1 MAIKF
6 KTQEA
11 EAKTLQLLRDSGST
25 NKSVAEPA
33 QEAFASIMSA
43 SLSRTLEP
51 LSTAN
56 RIFTEV
62 EVYTGRDVPEIPIDL
77 YYGIGEGA
85 FRVWSNGYPGGLAY
99 NEISGFD
106 TFRFR
111 TSRMDSAIAW
121 MKSYAANARMKVV
134 ERGLMRLMDEIM
146 VKSQFNAYTVL
157 AEALGGARTLNQSHV
172 IASTAK
178 VAGSARKFQ
187 LDDVNR
193 LMTKIKRLN
202 SSWANGTTRS
212 TTSGLTDLYLS
223 PEAMEEVR
231 RMTYNPMNTTAT
243 PDTAES
249 TALGLPDALRM
260 EVYRS
265 GGASEIYGKTLHE
278 MNELGV
284 GQVYNELFR
293 QRYNATGGGAPA
305 WTVATDELIFGVDMS
320 LGAFARVINADTN
333 GATFQLQV
341 DDQHLARSEKMG
353 YYGYTEE
360 GWLVGN
366 DRAIVGLLW

>member
-1 MAIKF
+1 MAIQF
-6 KTQEA
+6 KTKEA

-25 NKSVAEPA
+25 NKSVADAA
-33 QEAFASIMSA
+33 QEAFASIMSS
-43 SLSRTLEP
+43 SLSRVLEP
-51 LSTAN
+51 LNVAN
-56 RIFTEV
+56 DIFTEV

-77 YYGIGEGA
+77 YYGVGEGA

-106 TFRFR
+106 SFRFR

-121 MKSYAANARMKVV
+121 NKSYAADARMKVV

-146 VKSQFNAYTVL
+146 VKSQFNAFTVL
-157 AEALGGARTLNQSHV
+157 ADALGSARTANQSHV

-178 VAGSARKFQ
+178 TNSTARQFQ

-212 TTSGLTDLYLS
+212 AGSGLTDLYIS
-223 PEAMEEVR
+223 PETMEQIR
-231 RMTYNPMNTTAT
+231 KMTYNPMNTTGV
-243 PDTAES
+243 PDNTES
-249 TALGLPDALRM
+249 TALGLPDEMRM
-260 EVYRS
+260 EIYRN
-265 GGASEIYGKTLHE
+265 GGATEIYGKTLHE
-278 MNELGV
+278 LNEMGV

-293 QRYNATGGGAPA
+293 QKYNAVGGGAPA
-305 WTVATDELIFGVDMS
+305 WTVATDELVIGIDKS

-333 GATFQLQV
+333 GSTFQLLV

-353 YYGYTEE
+353 YYGFTEE
-360 GWLVGN
+360 GWLVGL
-366 DRAIVGLLW
+366 DKAIVGLLW

>member
-1 MAIKF
+1 MAIQF
-6 KTQEA
+6 KTKEA

-25 NKSVAEPA
+25 NKSVADAA
-33 QEAFASIMSA
+33 QEAFASIMSS
-43 SLSRTLEP
+43 SLSRVLEP
-51 LSTAN
+51 LNVAN
-56 RIFTEV
+56 DIFTEV

-77 YYGIGEGA
+77 YYGVGEGA

-106 TFRFR
+106 SFRFR

-121 MKSYAANARMKVV
+121 NKSYAADARMKVV

-146 VKSQFNAYTVL
+146 VKSQFNAFTVL
-157 AEALGGARTLNQSHV
+157 ADALGGARTSNQSHV

-178 VAGSARKFQ
+178 TNSTARQFQ

-212 TTSGLTDLYLS
+212 AGSGLTDLYIS
-223 PEAMEEVR
+223 PETMEQIR
-231 RMTYNPMNTTAT
+231 KMTYNPMNTTGV

-249 TALGLPDALRM
+249 TALGLPDEMRM
-260 EVYRS
+260 EIYRN
-265 GGASEIYGKTLHE
+265 GGATEIYGKTLHE
-278 MNELGV
+278 LNEMGV

-293 QRYNATGGGAPA
+293 QKYNATGGGAPA
-305 WTVATDELIFGVDMS
+305 WTVATDELVIGIDKS

-333 GATFQLQV
+333 GSTFQLLV

-353 YYGYTEE
+353 YYGFMEE
-360 GWLVGN
+360 GWLVGL
-366 DRAIVGLLW
+366 DKAIVGLLW

>member
-1 MAIKF
+1 MAIQF
-6 KTQEA
+6 KTKEA

-25 NKSVAEPA
+25 NKSVADAA
-33 QEAFASIMSA
+33 QEAFASIMSS
-43 SLSRTLEP
+43 SLSRVLEP
-51 LSTAN
+51 LNVAN
-56 RIFTEV
+56 DIFTEV

-77 YYGIGEGA
+77 YYGVGEGA

-106 TFRFR
+106 SFRFR

-121 MKSYAANARMKVV
+121 NKSYAADARMKVV

-146 VKSQFNAYTVL
+146 VKSQFNAFTVL
-157 AEALGGARTLNQSHV
+157 ADALGGARTANQSHV

-178 VAGSARKFQ
+178 TNSTARQFQ

-202 SSWANGTTRS
+202 SSWANGTSRS
-212 TTSGLTDLYLS
+212 AGSGLTDLYIS
-223 PEAMEEVR
+223 PETMEQIR
-231 RMTYNPMNTTAT
+231 KMTYNPMNTTGV
-243 PDTAES
+243 PDSAES
-249 TALGLPDALRM
+249 TALGLPDEMRM
-260 EVYRS
+260 EIYRN
-265 GGASEIYGKTLHE
+265 GGATEIYGKTLHE
-278 MNELGV
+278 LNEMGV

-293 QRYNATGGGAPA
+293 QKYNAVGGGAPA
-305 WTVATDELIFGVDMS
+305 WTVATDELVIGIDKS

-333 GATFQLQV
+333 GSTFQLLV

-353 YYGYTEE
+353 YYGFTEE
-360 GWLVGN
+360 GWLVGL
-366 DRAIVGLLW
+366 DKAIVGLLW

>member
-1 MAIKF
+1 MAIQF
-6 KTQEA
+6 KTKEA

-25 NKSVAEPA
+25 NKSVADAA
-33 QEAFASIMSA
+33 QEAFASIMSS
-43 SLSRTLEP
+43 SLSRVLEP
-51 LSTAN
+51 LNVAN
-56 RIFTEV
+56 DIFTEV

-77 YYGIGEGA
+77 YYGVGEGA

-106 TFRFR
+106 SFRFR

-121 MKSYAANARMKVV
+121 NKSYAADARMKVV

-146 VKSQFNAYTVL
+146 VKSQFNAFTVL
-157 AEALGGARTLNQSHV
+157 ADALGGARTANQSHV

-178 VAGSARKFQ
+178 TNSTARQFQ

-212 TTSGLTDLYLS
+212 AGSGLTDLYIS
-223 PEAMEEVR
+223 PETMEQIR
-231 RMTYNPMNTTAT
+231 KMTYNPMNTTGV
-243 PDTAES
+243 PDSAES
-249 TALGLPDALRM
+249 TALGLPDEMRM
-260 EVYRS
+260 EIYRN
-265 GGASEIYGKTLHE
+265 GGATEIYGKTLHE
-278 MNELGV
+278 LNEMGV

-293 QRYNATGGGAPA
+293 QKYNAVGGGAPA
-305 WTVATDELIFGVDMS
+305 WTVATDELVIGIDKS

-333 GATFQLQV
+333 GSTFQLLV

-353 YYGYTEE
+353 YYGFTEE
-360 GWLVGN
+360 GWLVGL
-366 DRAIVGLLW
+366 DKAIVGLLW

>member
-1 MAIKF
+1 MAIQF
-6 KTQEA
+6 KTKEA

-25 NKSVAEPA
+25 NKSVADAA
-33 QEAFASIMSA
+33 QEAFASIMSS
-43 SLSRTLEP
+43 SLSRVLEP
-51 LSTAN
+51 LNVAN
-56 RIFTEV
+56 DIFTEV

-77 YYGIGEGA
+77 YYGVGEGA

-106 TFRFR
+106 SFRFR

-121 MKSYAANARMKVV
+121 NKSYAADARMKVV

-146 VKSQFNAYTVL
+146 VKSQFNAFTVL
-157 AEALGGARTLNQSHV
+157 ADALGAARTANQSHV

-178 VAGSARKFQ
+178 TNSTARQFQ

-212 TTSGLTDLYLS
+212 AGSGLTDLYIS
-223 PEAMEEVR
+223 PETMEQIR
-231 RMTYNPMNTTAT
+231 KMTYNPMNTTGV
-243 PDTAES
+243 PDSTES
-249 TALGLPDALRM
+249 TALGLPDEMRM
-260 EVYRS
+260 EIYRN
-265 GGASEIYGKTLHE
+265 GGATEIYGKTLHE
-278 MNELGV
+278 LNEMGV

-293 QRYNATGGGAPA
+293 QKYNAVGGGAPA
-305 WTVATDELIFGVDMS
+305 WTVATDELVIGIDKS

-333 GATFQLQV
+333 GSTFQLLV

-353 YYGYTEE
+353 YYGFTEE
-360 GWLVGN
+360 GWLVGL
-366 DRAIVGLLW
+366 DKAIVGLLW

>member
-1 MAIKF
+1 MAIQF
-6 KTQEA
+6 KNKEA
-11 EAKTLQLLRDSGST
+11 EAKTLQLLRDSGSN
-25 NKSVAEPA
+25 NKSVSGPA
-33 QEAFASIMSA
+33 QEAFASIMGA

-51 LSTAN
+51 LSIAN
-56 RIFTEV
+56 QIFTEV

-77 YYGIGEGA
+77 YYGVGEGA

-106 TFRFR
+106 SFRFR

-121 MKSYAANARMKVV
+121 NKSYAESARMKVV

-146 VKSQFNAYTVL
+146 VKSQFNAFTVL

-178 VAGSARKFQ
+178 TAGTGHRFQ
-187 LDDVNR
+187 LADVNL

-202 SSWANGTTRS
+202 SSWANGTSRS
-212 TTSGLTDLYLS
+212 ATSGLTDLFLS
-223 PEAMEEVR
+223 PEMMEDIRE
-231 RMTYNPMNTTAT
+231 MTYNPMNTTGV
-243 PDTAES
+243 PNSDES
-249 TALGLPDALRM
+249 TALGLPDELRM
-260 EVYRS
+260 QIYRN
-265 GGASEIYGKTLHE
+265 GGAAEIYGKTLHE
-278 MNELGV
+278 LNELGV

-293 QRYNATGGGAPA
+293 QRYNATGGGAPS
-305 WTVATDELIFGVDMS
+305 WTVATDELIIGVDMS
-320 LGAFARVINADTN
+320 MGAFARVINADTN
-333 GATFQLQV
+333 GSTFQLQV

-353 YYGYTEE
+353 YYGFVEE

-366 DRAIVGLLW
+366 DKAIVGILV

>member
-1 MAIKF
+1 MAIQF
-6 KTQEA
+6 KTKEA

-25 NKSVAEPA
+25 NKSVADAA
-33 QEAFASIMSA
+33 QEAFASIMSS
-43 SLSRTLEP
+43 SLSRVLEP
-51 LSTAN
+51 LNVAN
-56 RIFTEV
+56 DIFTEV

-77 YYGIGEGA
+77 YYGVGEGA

-106 TFRFR
+106 SFRFR

-121 MKSYAANARMKVV
+121 NKSYAADARMKVV

-146 VKSQFNAYTVL
+146 VKSQFNAFTVL
-157 AEALGGARTLNQSHV
+157 ADALGSARTANQSHV

-178 VAGSARKFQ
+178 TNSTARQFQ

-202 SSWANGTTRS
+202 SSWANGTSRS
-212 TTSGLTDLYLS
+212 AGSGLTDLYIS
-223 PEAMEEVR
+223 PETMEQIR
-231 RMTYNPMNTTAT
+231 KMTYNPMNTTGV
-243 PDTAES
+243 PDSAES
-249 TALGLPDALRM
+249 TALGLPDEMRM
-260 EVYRS
+260 EIYRN
-265 GGASEIYGKTLHE
+265 GGATEIYGKTLHE
-278 MNELGV
+278 LNEMGV

-293 QRYNATGGGAPA
+293 QKYNAVGGGAPA
-305 WTVATDELIFGVDMS
+305 WTVATDELVIGIDKS

-333 GATFQLQV
+333 GSTFQLLV

-353 YYGYTEE
+353 YYGFTEE
-360 GWLVGN
+360 GWLVGL
-366 DRAIVGLLW
+366 DKAIVGLLW

>member
-1 MAIKF
+1 MAIQF
-6 KTQEA
+6 KNKEA
-11 EAKTLQLLRDSGST
+11 EAKTLQLLRDSGSN
-25 NKSVAEPA
+25 NKSVSGPA
-33 QEAFASIMSA
+33 QEAFASIMGA

-51 LSTAN
+51 LSIAN
-56 RIFTEV
+56 QIFTEV

-77 YYGIGEGA
+77 YYGVGEGA

-106 TFRFR
+106 SFRFR

-121 MKSYAANARMKVV
+121 NKSYAESARMKVV

-146 VKSQFNAYTVL
+146 VKSQFNAFTVL

-178 VAGSARKFQ
+178 TAGTGHRFQ
-187 LDDVNR
+187 LADVNL

-202 SSWANGTTRS
+202 SSWANGTSRS
-212 TTSGLTDLYLS
+212 ATSGLTDLFLS
-223 PEAMEEVR
+223 PEMMEDVR
-231 RMTYNPMNTTAT
+231 EMTYNPMNTTGV
-243 PDTAES
+243 PDSAES
-249 TALGLPDALRM
+249 TALGLPDEMRM
-260 EVYRS
+260 EIYRN
-265 GGASEIYGKTLHE
+265 GGASQIYGKTLHE
-278 MNELGV
+278 LNELGV

-305 WTVATDELIFGVDMS
+305 WTVATDELIIGIDASM
-320 LGAFARVINADTN
+320 GAFARVINADTN
-333 GATFQLQV
+333 GSTFQLQV

-353 YYGYTEE
+353 YYGFVEE

-366 DRAIVGLLW
+366 DKAIVGILV

>member
-1 MAIKF
+1 MAIQF
-6 KTQEA
+6 KTKEA

-25 NKSVAEPA
+25 NKSVADAA
-33 QEAFASIMSA
+33 QEAFASIMSS
-43 SLSRTLEP
+43 SLSRVLEP
-51 LSTAN
+51 LNVAN
-56 RIFTEV
+56 DIFTEV

-77 YYGIGEGA
+77 YYGVGEGA

-106 TFRFR
+106 SFRFR

-121 MKSYAANARMKVV
+121 NKSYAADARMKVV

-146 VKSQFNAYTVL
+146 VKSQFNAFTVL
-157 AEALGGARTLNQSHV
+157 ADALGGARTSNQSHV

-178 VAGSARKFQ
+178 TNSTARQFQ

-202 SSWANGTTRS
+202 SSWANGTSRS
-212 TTSGLTDLYLS
+212 AGSGLTDLYIS
-223 PEAMEEVR
+223 PETMEQIR
-231 RMTYNPMNTTAT
+231 KMTYNPMNTTGV
-243 PDTAES
+243 PDSTES
-249 TALGLPDALRM
+249 TALGLPDEMRM
-260 EVYRS
+260 EIYRN
-265 GGASEIYGKTLHE
+265 GGATEIYGKTLHE
-278 MNELGV
+278 LNEMGV

-293 QRYNATGGGAPA
+293 QKYNAVGGGAPA
-305 WTVATDELIFGVDMS
+305 WTVATDELVIGIDKS

-333 GATFQLQV
+333 GSTFQLLV

-353 YYGYTEE
+353 YYGFTEE
-360 GWLVGN
+360 GWLVGL
-366 DRAIVGLLW
+366 DKAIVGLLW

>member
-1 MAIKF
+1 MAIQF
-6 KTQEA
+6 KTKEA

-25 NKSVAEPA
+25 NKSVADAA
-33 QEAFASIMSA
+33 QEAFASIMSS
-43 SLSRTLEP
+43 SLSRVLEP
-51 LSTAN
+51 LNVAN
-56 RIFTEV
+56 DIFTEV

-77 YYGIGEGA
+77 YYGVGEGA

-106 TFRFR
+106 SFRFR

-121 MKSYAANARMKVV
+121 NKSYAADARMKVV

-146 VKSQFNAYTVL
+146 VKSQFNAFTVL
-157 AEALGGARTLNQSHV
+157 ADALGSARTANQSHV

-178 VAGSARKFQ
+178 TNSTARQFQ

-212 TTSGLTDLYLS
+212 AGSGLTDLYIS
-223 PEAMEEVR
+223 PETMEQIR
-231 RMTYNPMNTTAT
+231 KMTYNPMNTTGV
-243 PDTAES
+243 PDSAES
-249 TALGLPDALRM
+249 TALGLPDEMRM
-260 EVYRS
+260 EIYRN
-265 GGASEIYGKTLHE
+265 GGATEIYGKTLHE
-278 MNELGV
+278 LNEMGV

-293 QRYNATGGGAPA
+293 QKYNAVGGGAPA
-305 WTVATDELIFGVDMS
+305 WTVATDELVIGIDKS

-333 GATFQLQV
+333 GSTFQLLV

-353 YYGYTEE
+353 YYGFTEE
-360 GWLVGN
+360 GWLVGL
-366 DRAIVGLLW
+366 DKAIVGLLW